1 MVEDGRKLG
10 WGGVGAL
17 KGWVEKGVE
26 RAGQG
31 VDLEKLRSSA
41 FPSFI
46 LPTDFLIP
54 LPLCLAFVVIFS
66 QRQKLTMTF
75 VDLGLARQGTTSS

>member
-31 VDLEKLRSSA
+31 VDLEKLRTLP
-41 FPSFI
+41 FLPSF
-46 LPTDFLIP
+46 
-54 LPLCLAFVVIFS
+54 S
-66 QRQKLTMTF
+66 QP
-75 VDLGLARQGTTSS
+75 TSSSLFYSVSLLL

>member
-41 FPSFI
+41 FPSFL
-46 LPTDFLIP
+46 LPPDFLVP
-54 LPLCLAFVVIFS
+54 LPLCLALVVIVP
-66 QRQKLTMTF
+66 QRQRLTMSF
-75 VDLGLARQGTTSS
+75 VDWGLARQGTTSS